1 QLPDGGVALR
11 RRDHQRRHARVVR
24 GVDVGAAGDQFLDVG
39 GLPVEH
45 RVGEGRRLRRL
56 HGKREQH
63 RESRGGHT
71 RNHGGGRT
79 IAYGTLSRLPQLRMN
94 VDHRFTQTQKRYAA
108 DDLET
113 MSEARNYQA
122 HVFGLVRPYVGSHV
136 LEVGCGIG
144 TMTMQLLDHAQRVV
158 CIEPNL
164 NCATR
169 AREALAGSDRVTIRI
184 AHLEECPRDDL
195 QQQKFDTVVCVNVL
209 EHIEDDV
216 RALALF
222 KDVVAGTAG
231 QVLVF
236 VPAIQAL
243 YSQHDAALGHHR
255 RYSKRSLRDAFA

>member
-1 QLPDGGVALR
+1 
-11 RRDHQRRHARVVR
+11 
-24 GVDVGAAGDQFLDVG
+24 
-39 GLPVEH
+39 
-45 RVGEGRRLRRL
+45 
-56 HGKREQH
+56 
-63 RESRGGHT
+63 
-71 RNHGGGRT
+71 
-79 IAYGTLSRLPQLRMN
+79 MN

-122 HVFGLVRPYVGSHV
+122 HVFGLVRPHVGSHV

-144 TMTMQLLDHAQRVV
+144 TMTGQLLDVAQRVD

-169 AREALAGSDRVTIRI
+169 ARDALAGNDRVAIRVC
-184 AHLEECPRDDL
+184 HLEECNRAEL
-195 QQQKFDTVVCVNVL
+195 AQQKFDTVVCVNVL

-222 KDVVAGTAG
+222 HDVVAATGG
-231 QVLVF
+231 RVLIF
-236 VPAIQAL
+236 VPALQGI

-255 RYSKRSLRDAFA
+255 RYSKRSLRAAFAAAGLDVVALKYTNPIGLLGWMYNLYISGNTEHTSSQVSLFERFVAPWALPIERVVPPPIGLSLFAVGRPHVHAE